1 MGRGFDD
8 LNHFFTV
15 TQQKIQCSSSTEL
28 VAPGYDVEKIFMNHE
43 AHWFRSSAVV
53 LHYHKYVMTLTLII
67 FEVLPWDLLKCNLQ
81 TFDGQWDN
89 FNTSGQSM
97 T

>member
-28 VAPGYDVEKIFMNHE
+28 VAPGYDVEKIFINHK

-67 FEVLPWDLLKCNLQ
+67 FEVLPTKNAICKLLMVSGIILTLQ
-81 TFDGQWDN
+81 V
-89 FNTSGQSM
+89 SP
-97 T
+97 